1 MCCATSSG
9 PTVDSASR
17 TFQIEVLVPNEQRQL
32 KAGSFAKA
40 AILTREDTQARTV
53 PEESLVTFAGI
64 NKVFVIRNDKAFP
77 VEVHTGVRGGNWLEI
92 TSDLPAG
99 SQVVTSGA
107 TQLADGTAVRILPIA
122 SKETP
127 LRR

>member
-1 MCCATSSG
+1 N

-17 TFQIEVLVPNEQRQL
+17 TFQIEVLVPNESRQL

-40 AILTREDTQARTV
+40 AILTREDSQACTV

-64 NKVFVIRNDKAFP
+64 NKVFVIREGKAFP
-77 VEVHTGVRGGNWLEI
+77 VEVRTGVRGGNWLEI
-92 TSDLPAG
+92 TSELPAG
-99 SQVVTSGA
+99 AQVVTSGA
-107 TQLADGTAVRILPIA
+107 TQLADGTAVRILPLA
-122 SKETP
+122 SKDTP